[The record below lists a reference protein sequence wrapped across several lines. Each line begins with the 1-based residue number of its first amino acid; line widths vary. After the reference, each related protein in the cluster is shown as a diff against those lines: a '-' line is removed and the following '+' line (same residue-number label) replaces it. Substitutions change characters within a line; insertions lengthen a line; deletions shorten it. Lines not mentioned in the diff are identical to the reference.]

1 MSLYSVGGWLNKNP
15 PFTSCRPKA
24 ARQHLAQ
31 TTLYAVHERMSD
43 AVMDPHGIDQNVGIN
58 RALWMLAEGMA
69 RLKA

>member
-1 MSLYSVGGWLNKNP
+1 M
-15 PFTSCRPKA
+15 
-24 ARQHLAQ
+24 AQ